1 MPTAPPSAAPI
12 APPIAWPRAITW
24 GAFLACSWTWCIGM
38 FLPILLVR
46 DLGPAG
52 WWAFAIPNCVGAAA
66 MGWVLRSPRAASA
79 LRQHHAAACRLFS
92 IVTVAFHAYWLAW
105 LGGSVLPLELLL
117 AAILGAVGVL
127 AGAIALRENTRWLA
141 AILWLASAAI
151 LAIVLT
157 SRPGSIATDLSAPG
171 ELPPTDI
178 LFLAP
183 VCVFGFALCPYL
195 DLTFL
200 RVRRLC
206 EGPTAPAAFTLGF
219 LILFASMIVLTLA
232 YAPMLDADVLARPLL
247 ERPLW
252 AILATIHI
260 TLQAAFTI
268 GVHLLEL
275 ATPNPATTIA
285 NRATTFAALG
295 EDRAGHPV
303 DPDNNPQ
310 PTTIPLER
318 TLLLTAILLAGLLG
332 AASQRWP
339 SLASLQAGEIGY
351 RAFMS
356 FYGLVFPAYVWI
368 CIIPRRRPP
377 APRAAL
383 ATCLIAITL
392 AAPCY
397 ALGFLWRDSIW
408 LAPGLLI
415 VLLARLVP
423 ANRTP
428 A

>member
-1 MPTAPPSAAPI
+1 MPTAAPI
-12 APPIAWPRAITW
+12 AAPIASRIAWPRAVTW

-46 DLGPAG
+46 DLGAAG

-79 LRQHHAAACRLFS
+79 LRQNHAAACRLFS
-92 IVTVAFHAYWLAW
+92 IVTIAFHAYWLAW

-141 AILWLASAAI
+141 AILWLASASI
-151 LAIVLT
+151 LAIVLA
-157 SRPGSIATDLSAPG
+157 SRPGSIATDLSQPG
-171 ELPPTDI
+171 ALPPTDI

-206 EGPTAPAAFTLGF
+206 DGPTAPAAFTVGF
-219 LILFASMIVLTLA
+219 LILFASMVVLTLA
-232 YAPMLDADVLARPLL
+232 YAPMLEADVLSRPFL

-275 ATPNPATTIA
+275 ATPTG
-285 NRATTFAALG
+285 ATTFATPSEG
-295 EDRAGHPV
+295 RA
-303 DPDNNPQ
+303 DQPDAPDQ
-310 PTTIPLER
+310 TTRKPIPLER
-318 TLLLTAILLAGLLG
+318 TLLLASILLAGLLG

-351 RAFMS
+351 RVFMS

-383 ATCLIAITL
+383 ATCLIAIAL
-392 AAPCY
+392 AAPFY